1 MQSVAQVQGVPDDG
15 CSWLGVRWD
24 TLQFAS
30 VRFTVHGEST
40 EVKSAYQLLARYLRR
55 EHGFTHDQVDEVV
68 DRLEEQVAEHIIE
81 IHEDNQA

>member
-1 MQSVAQVQGVPDDG
+1 MTIDSHTDLDIRMAVSDCFNANHISP
-15 CSWLGVRWD
+15 
-24 TLQFAS
+24 
-30 VRFTVHGEST
+30 

-81 IHEDNQA
+81 IHEEQNA